1 MADFHEKNVK
11 CPYFER
17 MSERR
22 IRCEGINSETSLSIL
37 FKDREQ
43 LEQYLET
50 YCFGVKACHTCLICK
65 MLDQKWAEVYG
76 IKFT

>member
-1 MADFHEKNVK
+1 MADYKEKHVA

-22 IRCEGINSETSLSIL
+22 IRCEGVNSETSIGIL
-37 FKDREQ
+37 FNDPAQ
-43 LEQYLET
+43 LEEYLQT
-50 YCFGVKACHTCLICK
+50 YCFGVKSCHRCLICK

-76 IKFT
+76 IKIT